1 MMPKA
6 LMFFEST
13 CATDYG
19 LWVISQSQCVR
30 LAKRVSSGL
39 LRRGENETLAQV
51 SFSKPYAWLV
61 GVALSLSSTVMAEEP
76 PVDPEKT
83 VAKKVGEN
91 LYRIGAVTVDAEL
104 KAVAFPAK
112 VNQLVGLIEYAL
124 VTETG
129 KVHESFLSTK
139 VKPSDIY
146 AGLLLLGAKMPTKVY
161 TELAWQVDGK
171 WKRKP
176 IPECVGQ
183 YPLEA
188 ASELDDKVTDQS
200 FDLKSKEWKWTGS
213 RSRNGKLTA
222 DESGSILSLQPDMD
236 ALALVE
242 PMVDTS
248 RFGSHVWPKRTP
260 KLNASVQVFLRLEPP
275 KKTKPEPAK
284 PKL

>member
-1 MMPKA
+1 MPKRRASRAIINGNSRLPAMMPKA
-6 LMFFEST
+6 WMFFEST

-30 LAKRVSSGL
+30 LAKRGSSGL
-39 LRRGENETLAQV
+39 LRRGENETLARV
-51 SFSKPYAWLV
+51 SFSKPYAWLI
-61 GVALSLSSTVMAEEP
+61 GVALGLSSTVTAEGP
-76 PVDPEKT
+76 PVEPKKT
-83 VAKKVGEN
+83 IAK
-91 LYRIGAVTVDAEL
+91 L
-104 KAVAFPAK
+104 VAFPAK

-139 VKPSDIY
+139 VKPSDIH
-146 AGLLLLGAKMPTKVY
+146 AGLLLLGVKVPAKVFG
-161 TELAWQVDGK
+161 EVAWQVDGK

-188 ASELDDKVTDQS
+188 ASELDDKVTAQS
-200 FDLKSKEWKWTGS
+200 FDLKSKEWNWTGS
-213 RSRNGKLTA
+213 RPRNGKLTA
-222 DESGSILSLQPDMD
+222 DLSGSILSLQPDMD

-275 KKTKPEPAK
+275 KKTKPNSANPK
-284 PKL
+284 P